1 MEPMAIEASFRSEE
15 RFTQAQFRAWID
27 ARPPRDVGRYEL
39 LRGQIVMS
47 PPALPRH
54 GRVEVSIASLL
65 DRHVSERTLGLVF
78 GSSTGFELVS
88 GDTLSPDVAFV
99 SLARLEGASL
109 DEFFGLAP
117 DLAVEIL
124 SPSSISRDR
133 VEKLSIYAENGV
145 AEYWIVDPRRR
156 TVEIHRLVDGAYAEP
171 EVFGAGRIRSTVLPS
186 FDAPVDAVFSGLD

>member
-1 MEPMAIEASFRSEE
+1 MPMRSEE
-15 RFTQAQFRAWID
+15 RFTQAQLRAWID
-27 ARPPRDVGRYEL
+27 ARPPRDIGRYEL

-65 DRHVSERTLGLVF
+65 DRHGFERTLGLVF

-109 DEFFGLAP
+109 DEFLALAP

-124 SPSSISRDR
+124 SPSSLARDR
-133 VEKLSIYAENGV
+133 VEKLAIYDENGV
-145 AEYWIVDPRRR
+145 AESWIVDPRRR
-156 TVEIHRLVDGAYAEP
+156 TVEIHRLAGGACAEP
-171 EVFGAGRIRSTVLPS
+171 EVFTAGGIRSTVLPS
-186 FDAPVDAVFSGLD
+186 FDASVDAVFAGLD